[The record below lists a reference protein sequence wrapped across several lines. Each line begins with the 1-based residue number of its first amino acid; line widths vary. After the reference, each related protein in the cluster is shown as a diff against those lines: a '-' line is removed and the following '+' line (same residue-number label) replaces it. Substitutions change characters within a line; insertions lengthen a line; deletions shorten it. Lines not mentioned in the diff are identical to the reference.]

1 MIIRE
6 IHAKD
11 KSICGC
17 LHAEPGDAPRQISL
31 ADGAALCAAREA
43 GGLCSAR
50 FDANLH
56 TEGLDYHA
64 LQVGERLVAGEALL
78 EITQTDKR
86 CFAECILHREG
97 RRCQLPGNIAF
108 ARVLRGGAIHKGDVL
123 RKDGAQDAPKKP
135 CAGLQKD
142 VE

>member
-11 KSICGC
+11 KSITEC
-17 LHAEPGDAPRQISL
+17 LHAEPDDAPRQLSL
-31 ADGAALCAAREA
+31 ADGAALRAAREA

-50 FDANLH
+50 FEANLH

-64 LQVGERLVAGEALL
+64 LRVGERLTAGEALL

-86 CFAECILHREG
+86 CFAECALYREG
-97 RRCQLPGNIAF
+97 RRCQLPGNVAF

-123 RKDGAQDAPKKP
+123 RKDGAQGAPEGSCTEP
-135 CAGLQKD
+135 
-142 VE
+142 